1 MNLGRDAI
9 SNILTTYAPP
19 LQDMGPGF
27 RMPSACWVRERN
39 DDPLTLTVSSAVLAA
54 GVNTL
59 VSEQAA
65 CQLTAFDWGTLATG
79 TIALSAF
86 ASSPEDALA
95 TASTDNLIGI
105 TDADVIFIYTAKTT
119 GSGTLEGEAWS
130 AEQSIT
136 TYWAIDIKGMMPRGG
151 PIVIEVDEN
160 FVFDAPPADVD
171 GNIAAYDISNVATG
185 DNTLVDVALEALTVE
200 DALSSITSVMSAEAT
215 NDVLVVSQ
223 CNTPRKPVCS
233 LDRDNDARSRTD
245 RDSDWRERDS
255 DWRAQERHRDDGT
268 TDTPAAP
275 EGKQDAHPW
284 TEWVAHDLVGAAD
297 GGWFGI
303 HPFEADLSTTIA

>member
-19 LQDMGPGF
+19 LPDMGPGF

-39 DDPLTLTVSSAVLAA
+39 DDPLTLTVSSAVLAT
-54 GVNTL
+54 GVDTL

-86 ASSPEDALA
+86 ASGPADALA
-95 TASTDNLIGI
+95 TASTDNLVGI
-105 TDADVIFIYTAKTT
+105 ADADVIFIHTAKTA

-130 AEQSIT
+130 AEQLVT
-136 TYWAIDIKGMMPRGG
+136 TYWAIDIEGMTPRGG

-171 GNIAAYDISNVATG
+171 GNVAAYDISNVATG
-185 DNTLVDVALEALTVE
+185 DNSLVDVALEALTVE

-215 NDVLVVSQ
+215 NDALVVSQ

-233 LDRDNDARSRTD
+233 LDDNARSRMERDNDWRD
-245 RDSDWRERDS
+245 RDNDWRVQD
-255 DWRAQERHRDDGT
+255 RHHDDGNS
-268 TDTPAAP
+268 DTPPPADGKEDAP
-275 EGKQDAHPW
+275 PW
-284 TEWVAHDLVGAAD
+284 NEWVAHDLVGAAA
-297 GGWFGI
+297 GSWFD
-303 HPFEADLSTTIA
+303 HHLFDADASTTIA

>member
-1 MNLGRDAI
+1 
-9 SNILTTYAPP
+9 
-19 LQDMGPGF
+19 
-27 RMPSACWVRERN
+27 
-39 DDPLTLTVSSAVLAA
+39 
-54 GVNTL
+54 

-95 TASTDNLIGI
+95 TASTDNLVGI
-105 TDADVIFIYTAKTT
+105 ADADVIFIYTAKTT

-130 AEQSIT
+130 AEQLVT
-136 TYWAIDIKGMMPRGG
+136 TYWAIDIEGMMPRGG

-171 GNIAAYDISNVATG
+171 GNVATYDISNVATG

-233 LDRDNDARSRTD
+233 LDRDNDARSRMD
-245 RDSDWRERDS
+245 RDNDWRDRDN
-255 DWRAQERHRDDGT
+255 DWRAQDRHRDDGNS
-268 TDTPAAP
+268 DTPSPADGKEDTAP
-275 EGKQDAHPW
+275 W
-284 TEWVAHDLVGAAD
+284 NEWVAHDLVGAAA
-297 GGWFGI
+297 GSWFG
-303 HPFEADLSTTIA
+303 HHLFDADASTTIA